1 MYSQENGD
9 EKKESFLYTLV
20 LKVKNI
26 KGAFK
31 KDKGEKKYLIKD
43 GIPWAGKKEEAEK
56 EKENI
61 LSSVLTP
68 KRRRAARVY
77 AVGVFG
83 VWKEFKRH
91 IAYPAAVFLVVLSLL
106 FVVNT
111 MDLRLGY
118 EVIIGGE
125 TIGLVT
131 NKDDV
136 YTAIKEAGED
146 IEKYT
151 GEKSN
156 IQEPAFILRVVSGK
170 DAESAEDIKES
181 ILSNLDYMV
190 NCYGIYIDSEPV
202 LALTSKTAADWAL
215 SKHMEAVSG
224 GAEEGETLDFVENV
238 EVKEGYLHIG
248 LLTTPEEAV
257 KILGGEN
264 NLVETEYTVVEGD
277 SIYKI
282 AQDNDM
288 SVERILALNEDTG
301 TEIEAGEVLKLEK
314 QSPLISVRS
323 VKEEE
328 YVEETPFEVQKIED
342 ASAYEGTTVVSQPG
356 QTGEKKVLAK
366 VTEVNG
372 IETSREVLSSEVLA
386 EPVTQIEKIG
396 TKERPPTTG
405 SGVFINPSLG
415 TLSSRFGSR
424 WGRNHTGIDI
434 AGSYNSDI
442 KAADGGI
449 VTYSGWMD
457 GYGNYVVID
466 HENGYQTGYG
476 HCASLLVE
484 VGQRVAKGD
493 VIAKMGSTGR
503 STGTHLHFEV
513 KKDGVYQDP
522 LSYVGY

>member
-43 GIPWAGKKEEAEK
+43 GIPCLGRKEEA

-77 AVGVFG
+77 AVGVSR
-83 VWKEFKRH
+83 VWKEFKKH
-91 IAYPAAVFLVVLSLL
+91 IAYPAAAFLVVLSLL

-224 GAEEGETLDFVENV
+224 GAEEGETLDFVENAV
-238 EVKEGYLHIG
+238 DIAWIFPQNPAFQHQSIG
-248 LLTTPEEAV
+248 FAGSIPHFSIACEPLIRFQLQKCATLWRAVDVHKAHVGDSQCRRAGTAV
-257 KILGGEN
+257 KILHGN
-264 NLVETEYTVVEGD
+264 NLPSRELTLFP
-277 SIYKI
+277 SKI
-282 AQDNDM
+282 
-288 SVERILALNEDTG
+288 
-301 TEIEAGEVLKLEK
+301 
-314 QSPLISVRS
+314 
-323 VKEEE
+323 
-328 YVEETPFEVQKIED
+328 
-342 ASAYEGTTVVSQPG
+342 
-356 QTGEKKVLAK
+356 LAK
-366 VTEVNG
+366 VSLIVE
-372 IETSREVLSSEVLA
+372 S
-386 EPVTQIEKIG
+386 PQI
-396 TKERPPTTG
+396 
-405 SGVFINPSLG
+405 
-415 TLSSRFGSR
+415 TLCFPKSHISPFLLK
-424 WGRNHTGIDI
+424 
-434 AGSYNSDI
+434 AG
-442 KAADGGI
+442 
-449 VTYSGWMD
+449 
-457 GYGNYVVID
+457 
-466 HENGYQTGYG
+466 
-476 HCASLLVE
+476 
-484 VGQRVAKGD
+484 
-493 VIAKMGSTGR
+493 
-503 STGTHLHFEV
+503 F
-513 KKDGVYQDP
+513 
-522 LSYVGY
+522 